1 MLPDQIL
8 GCKLQKITLVDRS
21 RILKGIWE
29 VHREP
34 GLSFERF
41 ASSCFGLM
49 SRQLDTRFAPLPFL
63 GRYSASA
70 VAVSARP
77 LLCQK
82 FNISAVTTPTPLC
95 SFSFVSQLPCK
106 NLAKWSDK
114 ESINLGFSC
123 KGG

>member
-1 MLPDQIL
+1 M
-8 GCKLQKITLVDRS
+8 
-21 RILKGIWE
+21 
-29 VHREP
+29 HREP

-41 ASSCFGLM
+41 ASSCSGLM

-63 GRYSASA
+63 GRYSVSA
-70 VAVSARP
+70 VAVSTRP

-82 FNISAVTTPTPLC
+82 FNISAVMTPTPLC
-95 SFSFVSQLPCK
+95 LTAPMSHSSFVSQLPCK
-106 NLAKWSDK
+106 NLAKWSDQ